1 MSIKLSIIIPCYN
14 AEPYIYELLKVLD
27 EQVTKDVEVI
37 LIDDGSKKPI
47 ESNYKWLTLI
57 RQENGGVSKARNKGL
72 EMAKGEIIGFIDAD
86 DLVSKNYVSYIL
98 SRAGEDWAYMDLS
111 WKSLE
116 DNKYIYK
123 LRNDTDS
130 LPNPS
135 ASTRVFKRAFIGD
148 TRFPENKDAA
158 EDEYFTRH
166 LGLKDAKHVC
176 APDFMYFYRIT
187 TPQSTTKNYMDGKT
201 QTKRIGYYFNHVT
214 RDMTFLID
222 EIKALDETHEVF
234 LMTKKNDIPELEKYC
249 QVVYPRKMSV
259 YEARGETNKYFE
271 EEPKA
276 IHTQVIV
283 YTAQTTLISGIA
295 TFTYAFCK
303 NMNEYYD
310 ITVVYNSMPPE
321 QLSKLIPIVRCVKN
335 NPHQTMIC
343 DTIIVNSILDTIP
356 KNIVYKKSVQMVHCV
371 KQQYFTIPKHRDY
384 IVNVSGASKKSF
396 GAEAKDGIVIHN
408 LSVVEKTQ
416 KALLLVSS
424 FRAGANDKQG
434 NDDRCRKF
442 SQLLDNAKI
451 KYIWLYFADKP
462 IAREPE
468 NMIYCGYKQDI
479 KPYVAKADYMILLSG
494 AEAYSYS
501 LLEALELKTPV
512 IVTPLSQ
519 NEDMRIED
527 GKNGYIVPFE
537 VNEFDVEKIL
547 KVPKF
552 EYKQDNKKIIEQWRT
567 LLGDSK
573 PQGDY
578 KPVDVVVVTVI
589 REYKDIVLDKV
600 LRVDDIQTM
609 QYERAM
615 ELVEKGF
622 VQIIS

>member
-201 QTKRIGYYFNHVT
+201 QTKRIGYYFNNVT

-234 LMTKKNDIPELEKYC
+234 LMTKKNDIPELEKFC
-249 QVVYPRKMSV
+249 QVVYPRTMRV

-276 IHTQVIV
+276 IHTQVVV

-303 NMNEYYD
+303 NMSEYYD

-356 KNIVYKKSVQMVHCV
+356 KNIVYKKSVQMVHCI
-371 KQQYFTIPKHRDY
+371 KQQYFTIPKNRNY
-384 IVNVSGASKKSF
+384 IVNVSEASKASF
-396 GAEAKDGIVIHN
+396 GTEAKDGIVIHN

-442 SQLLDNAKI
+442 SRLLDNAKI

-512 IVTPLSQ
+512 IVTPLAQ

-537 VNEFDVEKIL
+537 VEGFDIKKIL
-547 KVPKF
+547 DIPKF
-552 EYKQDNKKIIEQWRT
+552 EYKSDNTKIIKQWRK

-578 KPVDVVVVTVI
+578 KPADIVVVTCI
-589 REYKDIVLDKV
+589 REYKDMLLNEI
-600 LRVDDIQTM
+600 LRVDDVRTM
-609 QYERAM
+609 QYSRAM